1 MAPGALER
9 AETEPLPT
17 SGTGQ
22 GNGHSAAGTNGIRKR
37 MVNGTNG
44 TNGTTNGVQA
54 SSGPTAEPTRPSSS
68 RNNTAATTNGDEA
81 SSYSSAQTRPHEPQ
95 PSPRGSHR
103 IKSFGIHQ
111 DDAGGPSGAHA
122 RIRSWGD
129 ERQGAGAFPRLSK
142 PLELMRGSYD
152 CVVIGSGYGGG
163 VAASR
168 MARTG
173 ESVCVLERGR
183 EMWPGEYPSDTDD
196 AFDQVHYSGQF
207 SPGWLPKKMVNGGD
221 PTGMYHLIFGNG
233 QNAFVGNGTSSCPQY
248 RFTTHRI
255 SDVLTCCN
263 LF

>member
-1 MAPGALER
+1 MAPGAVER
-9 AETEPLPT
+9 AEPESLPT
-17 SGTGQ
+17 NGTGQ
-22 GNGHSAAGTNGIRKR
+22 GNGHSAVDANGLRKRLVNGI
-37 MVNGTNG
+37 NG
-44 TNGTTNGVQA
+44 TNGTTDTQPAQA
-54 SSGPTAEPTRPSSS
+54 SPVSPPATPRPSSL
-68 RNNTAATTNGDEA
+68 RNNTTTSNGGDET

-111 DDAGGPSGAHA
+111 DDAGGPSGAYA

-129 ERQGAGAFPRLSK
+129 ERKGGGAFPRLSK
-142 PLELMRGSYD
+142 PLELMRSSYD

-173 ESVCVLERGR
+173 ETVCVLERGR

-233 QNAFVGNGTSSCPQY
+233 QNAFVGNGISPSPQ
-248 RFTTHRI
+248 HRYHL
-255 SDVLTCCN
+255 SPPTYA
-263 LF
+263 